1 MIKEALRYI
10 VELGRPKEYSFGGI
24 SYTTENLR
32 PVYYPVQTALETRS
46 LSSVVEY
53 IKNNIDGCN
62 NDEFERKIIVHI
74 ESPERV
80 TVKSEVDYM
89 GQRKPYMEAVADFP
103 HIDFNYYHSAEAF
116 NVLLQSSFIKNDDT
130 EILLKVVGNLKDE
143 AVKNISDDGVS
154 QAVTIKTGVATVGD
168 VKVPN
173 PVTLR
178 PYRTFIEVQQP
189 ESKFIFRMK
198 DGGKCALFEADG
210 GAWRNV
216 AVANIKDYLSFE
228 LAEEIENDIVK
239 ILA

>member
-1 MIKEALRYI
+1 MIKDALRYI
-10 VELGRPKEYSFGGI
+10 VDLAKPENYNINGVD
-24 SYTTENLR
+24 YTTVNLR
-32 PVYYPVQTALETRS
+32 PIYDPVQTALETRS

-53 IKNNIDGCN
+53 IKNNIDNCHEKDDFG
-62 NDEFERKIIVHI
+62 RIIVHI
-74 ESPERV
+74 ESPEHV
-80 TVKSEVDYM
+80 TVKSEVDHM
-89 GQRKPYMEAVADFP
+89 GQRKPYMEAVADFS
-103 HIDFNYYHSAEAF
+103 HIDFNYYHPAEVF

-130 EILLKVVGNLKDE
+130 AILLKVVGNLKDE

-178 PYRTFIEVQQP
+178 PYRTFIEVPQP

-216 AVANIKDYLSFE
+216 AVTNIKDYLSFE